1 MNIARKSIGWLPL
14 LPGLIVILSAIPS
27 LSVANAAVAD
37 SHRLKVL
44 FLGDQGLHRP
54 VERLRDAAP
63 AMLDRGI
70 ELVYTEDQ
78 DDINLETLRRY
89 DAFLLY
95 ANRSRIT
102 EDQERA
108 LLEYV
113 ETGGGFLPIHTA
125 TNNFVNSEAV
135 IRLMGAR
142 FDRHGDGVM
151 TTEIAEPDH
160 PLMQGFEPFETWDE
174 TRVHRDHNEEG
185 RTVLSYHRRD
195 DGELEPWTWVRE
207 QGEGRVFY
215 TAWGHDHHSWRHP
228 GFHDLLERGIRW
240 AAGQDVPRVLAERTI
255 HSPLRYR
262 RVETYPPPPPRLIQT
277 GGQAPFLGEPV
288 EEEAWDLQA
297 EPLSPEESMSR
308 MITPAGF
315 RVELFAS
322 EPDVVNPIV
331 LAWDE
336 RGRLWVAETVD
347 YPHQVRDGE
356 PGKDRIKVLEDTNGD
371 GRADKITVFAD
382 DLNIPTGI
390 AFHRGGVI
398 VKQAPYTLFMKDTTG
413 DGKAD
418 HREILIEG
426 WSQWDTHGGPNNIR
440 YGLDNHIWG
449 AVGMAGYE
457 GSVGGRDF
465 SYTANDIFRMKP
477 DGSMLE
483 FVRSLS
489 NNAWGIGLS
498 EEGIVFGATANAQ
511 PSTYLPFPQRY
522 YEKVDGL
529 RPSMTEGISS
539 IGPRFLAVTNMLRQN
554 NVYGGF
560 TAAGGHALYTAR
572 AYPPAFWNRKA
583 LITDITGHLTGSFV
597 LEPRGSSFDAFN
609 KMNLIA
615 GDDAWFSP
623 VAAEV
628 GPDGAVWIAD
638 LYEYVS
644 QHLVPGRP
652 AEEHGPGNA
661 YVTDLRDKEHGR
673 IYRIVWEDAEPYQPI
688 DLASAAPEVL
698 VEALRHDNQLW
709 RMHAQRLLVER
720 GEADVTDALIALVDD
735 RSVDAI
741 GLNAGAI
748 HALWTL
754 HGLGQLD
761 AEGNG
766 RALASAYRALEHPS
780 AGVRRNA
787 VQVLPPAPESV
798 ERILS
803 AELLTDDNVQV
814 RLATLIAL
822 ADLPPSGPA
831 GESIFRMLRADE
843 NVTDRWIREA
853 GTIAAAVHRDGF
865 LTASSALDVELSA
878 ASPEGRLAQVAE
890 MVRTTGFRPETPLPV
905 EETAAGDDDVLVV
918 RIGVVN
924 GTMEFDVEEFQV
936 RRGQRVRIHFIN
948 TDHMEHNLLIVRP
961 GALESVGVAADR
973 MSLTPE
979 GLAREYVPDSDEVL
993 HATRMLAP
1001 GEEQILEFT
1010 APEEPGDYPYVCTFP
1025 GHWRVMNGIMK
1036 VE

>member
-1 MNIARKSIGWLPL
+1 MNSARMRMGRLWPL
-14 LPGLIVILSAIPS
+14 LGFIVIFLAPSPAPGADAIG
-27 LSVANAAVAD
+27 AD
-37 SHRLKVL
+37 QHRLKVL
-44 FLGDQGLHRP
+44 FLGDRGIHQP
-54 VERLRDAAP
+54 VERLRDVAP

-70 ELVYTEDQ
+70 ELVYTEDP
-78 DDINLETLRRY
+78 DDMNLETLRRY
-89 DAFLLY
+89 DAFLVY
-95 ANRSRIT
+95 ANHSRIT
-102 EDQERA
+102 PDQERA

-113 ETGGGFLPIHTA
+113 ETGGGFLPIHSA
-125 TNNFVNSEAV
+125 TNNFTNSEAV
-135 IRLMGAR
+135 IRMMGGR
-142 FDRHGDGVM
+142 FHWHGDGIM

-185 RTVLSYHRRD
+185 RTVLSYHRRE

-215 TAWGHDHHSWRHP
+215 TSWGHDHRTWRHP

-240 AAGQDVPRVLAERTI
+240 AAGQDVPQVLAERPL

-262 RVETYPPPPPRLIQT
+262 SVETYPPPPPRLIQT
-277 GGQAPFLGEPV
+277 GGQAPFLEEPV
-288 EEEAWDLQA
+288 AEESWDLQA
-297 EPLSPEESMSR
+297 EPLSPEESVSR

-336 RGRLWVAETVD
+336 QGRLWVAETVD
-347 YPHQVRDGE
+347 YPHQVRGGQ
-356 PGKDRIKVLEDTNGD
+356 PGRDRIKILEDTTGD
-371 GRADKITVFAD
+371 GRADRITVFAD

-457 GSVGGRDF
+457 GTVGGREF

-489 NNAWGIGLS
+489 NNAWGIGFS

-511 PSTYLPFPQRY
+511 PSTYMPFAQRY
-522 YEKVDGL
+522 YDKVDEL

-539 IGPRFLAVTNMLRQN
+539 IGPRFLAITNMLRQN

-597 LEPRGSSFDAFN
+597 LEPKGSSFDAFN

-652 AEEHGPGNA
+652 AQEHGPGNA

-673 IYRIVWEDAEPYQPI
+673 IYRVVWEDAEPFEPLN
-688 DLASAAPEVL
+688 LAGAGPEIL
-698 VEALRHDNQLW
+698 VETLRHDNQLW

-720 GEADVTDALIALVDD
+720 GEDDVVEDLIALIEDHTL
-735 RSVDAI
+735 DAI
-741 GLNAGAI
+741 GLNVGAI

-761 AEGNG
+761 PGQNA
-766 RALASAYRALEHPS
+766 RASSAAYRALEHPS

-787 VQVLPPAPESV
+787 VQVLPPTAESV

-803 AELLTDDNVQV
+803 AELLADESAQV
-814 RLATLIAL
+814 RLATLVSL
-822 ADLPPSGPA
+822 SDLPPSNPA
-831 GESIFRMLRADE
+831 GAEIFRTLSVE
-843 NVTDRWIREA
+843 GNVTDRWIREA
-853 GTIAAAVHRDGF
+853 GTIAAAVHREGF
-865 LTASSALDVELSA
+865 LA
-878 ASPEGRLAQVAE
+878 AARGLAPENGATEPVARLARVTE
-890 MVRTTGFRPETPLPV
+890 MVRTTDYRPE
-905 EETAAGDDDVLVV
+905 AALEVDEVDGVLVV

-924 GTMEFDVEEFQV
+924 GTMEFDVTEFQV
-936 RRGQRVRIHFIN
+936 GSGQQVRVHFMN

-961 GALESVGVAADR
+961 GTLESVGAAADR
-973 MSLTPE
+973 MSITPE
-979 GLAREYVPDSDEVL
+979 GLAREYVPDTDDVL

-1001 GEEQILEFT
+1001 GEEQVLEFI